1 MKFGKS
7 LVLLVDGVPT
17 PNGGGTS
24 QTLANLLSGW
34 KNDIYYLGGDTESQ
48 GGFEQRMD
56 VKMLQYPKR
65 KWERLSNRLGHW
77 LNAWLLRRQL
87 THLQQLVLSAIDLPL
102 PEQCIVLLSTSLPEK
117 LIIGRRLQQAGYTVL
132 PYFMDDWMAGS
143 TLRWRGGNLQQT
155 VQQLLQQAPAWLM
168 ISRQLHHT
176 LLRRYQLA
184 PKPCLVVHNPAP
196 AVQLTDGSWQM
207 ASDVDDDNDAAR
219 KLQTANSILS
229 KEELPTANRQ
239 HLKEELPTNNLNQAA
254 AALAASHQEPAVATE
269 DETPCQL
276 PTANYQLIYAGSIW
290 PMHADALAA
299 VARAVHRLQQQG
311 HVGFQLQVYSS
322 AAHWQQQQAAL
333 AGPGVQ
339 YMGWLPYAQLQPL
352 LQQAWLLVCTASFEE
367 AHQAYSNSSVQTKLT
382 DYMAAGRPILFVGP
396 DEAAS
401 GQFVDEYDIGFS
413 LATAHAADIA
423 ERLLAI
429 SALPVQ
435 YRRKCINALREAST
449 RFSQAAV
456 QQRLYAF
463 LEEVGKG

>member
-1 MKFGKS
+1 MH
-7 LVLLVDGVPT
+7 LLLLTDSF
-17 PNGGGTS
+17 PNQNGAGIS
-24 QTLANLLSGW
+24 QTLYNLLDGW
-34 KNDIYYLGGDTESQ
+34 QHPCTVLLPLHEAAPVDC
-48 GGFEQRMD
+48 
-56 VKMLQYPKR
+56 
-65 KWERLSNRLGHW
+65 RLPVQQVRYADGPWQPLHNRLGKWVNPW
-77 LNAWLLRRQL
+77 LHRKRLAWLGINGLESVRWL
-87 THLQQLVLSAIDLPL
+87 LPAKQQALVL
-102 PEQCIVLLSTSLPEK
+102 VSTTVPEK
-117 LIIGRRLQQAGYTVL
+117 LMAAYWLQQQGFTVI

-196 AVQLTDGSWQM
+196 AVQLTDGRWQM
-207 ASDVDDDNDAAR
+207 AGEVDDDNDATR
-219 KLQTANSILS
+219 
-229 KEELPTANRQ
+229 
-239 HLKEELPTNNLNQAA
+239 
-254 AALAASHQEPAVATE
+254 
-269 DETPCQL
+269 QL

-311 HVGFQLQVYSS
+311 HAGFQLQVYSS

-413 LATAHAADIA
+413 LATTHAADIA
-423 ERLLAI
+423 ERLLVI

-435 YRRKCINALREAST
+435 YRRKCANALREAST
-449 RFSQAAV
+449 RFSQSTI
-456 QQRLYAF
+456 QQKLYRF
-463 LEEVGKG
+463 LAEYG